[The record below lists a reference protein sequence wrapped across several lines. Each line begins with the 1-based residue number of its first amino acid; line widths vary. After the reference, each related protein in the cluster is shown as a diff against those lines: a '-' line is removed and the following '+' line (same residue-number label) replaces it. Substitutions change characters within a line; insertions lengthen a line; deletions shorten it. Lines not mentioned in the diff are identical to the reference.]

1 MALTEKI
8 RRARAG
14 SNDSSIKRA
23 HPAAI
28 SASRTGSA
36 KRCARAVGSMRP
48 AVRTKSGSPITS
60 ELAAVQVSP
69 TTQPARVSPTVPA
82 SAWLTAGCPTSSAA
96 AARGE
101 RVMNSASNHRRQ
113 SFISCRMILVG
124 RSATY
129 TGSVEGWPLMM
140 SSLKSLLETVKP
152 LVTS

>member
-48 AVRTKSGSPITS
+48 AVRTKSGS
-60 ELAAVQVSP
+60 ADHVA
-69 TTQPARVSPTVPA
+69 QPP
-82 SAWLTAGCPTSSAA
+82 
-96 AARGE
+96 E
-101 RVMNSASNHRRQ
+101 RVADRRLANLKCRGRARRARYEQRVEPSTTKLHIVQDDFGGPIRNLHR
-113 SFISCRMILVG
+113 LG
-124 RSATY
+124 
-129 TGSVEGWPLMM
+129 
-140 SSLKSLLETVKP
+140 
-152 LVTS
+152 